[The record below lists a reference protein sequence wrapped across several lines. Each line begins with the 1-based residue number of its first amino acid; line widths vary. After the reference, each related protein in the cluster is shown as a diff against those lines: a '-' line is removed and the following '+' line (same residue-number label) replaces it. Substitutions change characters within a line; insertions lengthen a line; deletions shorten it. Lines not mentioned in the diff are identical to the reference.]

1 MDGDILKKFIALEEA
16 LEILNKNTKALKSE
30 VVSIKDS
37 LKRVLYGDVKSKINN
52 PPFNKSVFDGYAFK
66 SEDSKGTSKENPIDL
81 KIVDE
86 IFAGMWPEI
95 EIKSGE
101 AIRIM
106 TGAPIPVGADC
117 VLKQEET
124 ERHGDLVKIFKE
136 MKSNENISFMGEDI
150 KIGKTLIK
158 KGKRLDYADLGI
170 MASSGISEVIV
181 YKKPKVSII
190 STGDEVCDINS
201 TLKPGKI
208 YDSNLYSLSARI
220 EELGYNVLSMEHVG
234 DNIIKIGK
242 AIEKAFEKS
251 DIVFTT
257 GGASVGEK
265 DLMQKVSESIGF
277 EKLFW
282 KIKIK
287 PGSAVVCSKKEEK
300 ILISLSGNPNAALTT
315 FELLGK
321 SVLKKLEGEEE
332 NVNIKR
338 EKGILMDSF
347 NKKSPQR
354 RFLRGNVIYDEKG
367 AKVYITQIK
376 SGNGILSSLL
386 NANCLIEIEKG
397 NEGLNRGEVVN
408 IIKL

>member
-1 MDGDILKKFIALEEA
+1 MKKFIALEEA

-66 SEDSKGTSKENPIDL
+66 SEDSKGTSKENPIEL

-95 EIKSGE
+95 EIKHGE

-106 TGAPIPVGADC
+106 TGAPIPMGADC

-136 MKSNENISFMGEDI
+136 MKSYENISFMGEDI
-150 KIGKTLIK
+150 KIGETLIK

-181 YKKPKVSII
+181 YKKPRVSII

-234 DNIIKIGK
+234 DNILKIGE

-321 SVLKKLEGEEE
+321 PVLKKLEGGEE
-332 NVNIKR
+332 NINIKR
-338 EKGILMDSF
+338 EKGVLMDSF

-354 RFLRGNVIYDEKG
+354 RFLRGNVIYDQKG

-397 NEGLNRGEVVN
+397 NEGLNRGEVVS

>member
-1 MDGDILKKFIALEEA
+1 MKKFIALEEA
-16 LEILNKNTKALKSE
+16 LEILNKNIKALKSE

-37 LKRVLYGDVKSKINN
+37 LKRVLYGDVKSMINN

-66 SEDSKGTSKENPIDL
+66 SEDSKGTSKENPIEL

-86 IFAGMWPEI
+86 IFAGDFSEI

-136 MKSNENISFMGEDI
+136 MKANENISFMGEDI
-150 KIGKTLIK
+150 KIGETLIK

-170 MASSGISEVIV
+170 MASSGISQVTV
-181 YKKPKVSII
+181 YKKPRVSII

-208 YDSNLYSLSARI
+208 YDSNLYSLSGRI

-277 EKLFW
+277 ERLFW

-321 SVLKKLEGEEE
+321 PVLKKLEGKEE
-332 NVNIKR
+332 NINIKR
-338 EKGILMDSF
+338 EKGVLMDSF

>member
-1 MDGDILKKFIALEEA
+1 MKKFIALEEA

-136 MKSNENISFMGEDI
+136 MKVNENISFIGEDI
-150 KIGKTLIK
+150 KIGETLIK

-170 MASSGISEVIV
+170 MASSGISEVLV
-181 YKKPKVSII
+181 YKKPRVSII

-277 EKLFW
+277 ERLFW

-321 SVLKKLEGEEE
+321 PVLKKLEGKEE
-332 NVNIKR
+332 NINIKR

-347 NKKSPQR
+347 NKKSPER

>member
-1 MDGDILKKFIALEEA
+1 MKKFIALEEA

-66 SEDSKGTSKENPIDL
+66 SEDSKGTSKENPIEL

-86 IFAGMWPEI
+86 IFAGDFSEI

-136 MKSNENISFMGEDI
+136 MKANENISFMGEDI
-150 KIGKTLIK
+150 KIGETLIK

-170 MASSGISEVIV
+170 MASSGISEVTV
-181 YKKPKVSII
+181 YKKPRVSII

-201 TLKPGKI
+201 TLKLGKI
-208 YDSNLYSLSARI
+208 YDSNLYSLSARM
-220 EELGYNVLSMEHVG
+220 EELGYHVLSMEHVG

-265 DLMQKVSESIGF
+265 DLMQKVAESIGF

-287 PGSAVVCSKKEEK
+287 PGSAVVCSKREEK

-321 SVLKKLEGEEE
+321 PVLKKLEGEEKDI
-332 NVNIKR
+332 NIKR

-347 NKKSPQR
+347 NKKSPKR

>member
-1 MDGDILKKFIALEEA
+1 MKKFIALEEA

-66 SEDSKGTSKENPIDL
+66 SEDSKGTSKENPIEL

-86 IFAGMWPEI
+86 IFAGDFSEI
-95 EIKSGE
+95 EIKHGE

-136 MKSNENISFMGEDI
+136 MKSYENISFMGEDI
-150 KIGKTLIK
+150 KIGETLIK

-170 MASSGISEVIV
+170 MASSGISEVLV
-181 YKKPKVSII
+181 YKKPRVSII

-234 DNIIKIGK
+234 DNILKIGE

-321 SVLKKLEGEEE
+321 PVLKKLEGEEE
-332 NVNIKR
+332 NINIKR
-338 EKGILMDSF
+338 EKGVLMDSF

-354 RFLRGNVIYDEKG
+354 RF
-367 AKVYITQIK
+367 
-376 SGNGILSSLL
+376 
-386 NANCLIEIEKG
+386 
-397 NEGLNRGEVVN
+397 
-408 IIKL
+408 

>member
-1 MDGDILKKFIALEEA
+1 MKKFIALEEA

-66 SEDSKGTSKENPIDL
+66 SEDSKGTSKENPIEL

-86 IFAGMWPEI
+86 IFAGDFSEI

-136 MKSNENISFMGEDI
+136 MKANENISFMGEDI
-150 KIGKTLIK
+150 KIGETLIK

-170 MASSGISEVIV
+170 MASSGISEVTV
-181 YKKPKVSII
+181 YKKPRVSII

-220 EELGYNVLSMEHVG
+220 EELGYNILSMEHVG
-234 DNIIKIGK
+234 DNIIKIGE

-287 PGSAVVCSKKEEK
+287 PGSAVVCSKREEK

-332 NVNIKR
+332 NINIKR
-338 EKGILMDSF
+338 EKGVLMDSF

-354 RFLRGNVIYDEKG
+354 RFLRGNIIYDEKG

>member
-1 MDGDILKKFIALEEA
+1 MQKFIALEEA

-37 LKRVLYGDVKSKINN
+37 LKRVLYGDIKSKINN

-66 SEDSKGTSKENPIDL
+66 SEDSKGTSKENPIEL

-86 IFAGMWPEI
+86 IFAGDFSEI

-101 AIRIM
+101 AVRIM

-124 ERHGDLVKIFKE
+124 ERQGDLVKIFKE
-136 MKSNENISFMGEDI
+136 MKENQNISFMGEDI
-150 KIGKTLIK
+150 KIGETLIK

-170 MASSGISEVIV
+170 MASSGISEVLV
-181 YKKPKVSII
+181 YKKPRVSII

-265 DLMQKVSESIGF
+265 DIMQKVSESIGF
-277 EKLFW
+277 ERLFW

-321 SVLKKLEGEEE
+321 PVLKKLEGKEE
-332 NVNIKR
+332 NINIKR

-367 AKVYITQIK
+367 TNVYITQIK

>member
-1 MDGDILKKFIALEEA
+1 MKKFIALEEA

-37 LKRVLYGDVKSKINN
+37 LKRVLYGDIKSKINN

-66 SEDSKGTSKENPIDL
+66 SEDSKGTSKENPIEL

-86 IFAGMWPEI
+86 IFAGDFSERQ
-95 EIKSGE
+95 IKSGE
-101 AIRIM
+101 AVRIM

-136 MKSNENISFMGEDI
+136 MKENQNISFMGEDI
-150 KIGKTLIK
+150 KIGETLIK

-170 MASSGISEVIV
+170 MASSGISQVTV

-208 YDSNLYSLSARI
+208 YDSNLYSLSGRI
-220 EELGYNVLSMEHVG
+220 EELGYHVLSMEHVG
-234 DNIIKIGK
+234 DNILKIGE

-265 DLMQKVSESIGF
+265 DLMQKVAESIGF

-287 PGSAVVCSKKEEK
+287 PGSAVVCSKREEK

-321 SVLKKLEGEEE
+321 PVLKKLEGEEE
-332 NVNIKR
+332 NINIKR

-397 NEGLNRGEVVN
+397 NEGLNIGEEVN

>member
-1 MDGDILKKFIALEEA
+1 MKKFIALEEA

-52 PPFNKSVFDGYAFK
+52 PPFNKSVFDGYAFR
-66 SEDSKGTSKENPIDL
+66 SEDSKGTSKENPIEL

-95 EIKSGE
+95 EIKHGE
-101 AIRIM
+101 AVRIM

-136 MKSNENISFMGEDI
+136 MKVNENISFMGEDI
-150 KIGKTLIK
+150 KIGETLIK

-170 MASSGISEVIV
+170 MASSGISEVLV
-181 YKKPKVSII
+181 YKKPRVSII

-332 NVNIKR
+332 NINIKR
-338 EKGILMDSF
+338 EKGVLMDSF

-354 RFLRGNVIYDEKG
+354 RFLRGNIIYDEKG

>member
-1 MDGDILKKFIALEEA
+1 MKKFIALEEA

-66 SEDSKGTSKENPIDL
+66 SEDSKGTSKENPIEL

-86 IFAGMWPEI
+86 IFAGDFSER
-95 EIKSGE
+95 EIKAGE
-101 AIRIM
+101 AVRIM
-106 TGAPIPVGADC
+106 TGAPIPLGADC

-124 ERHGDLVKIFKE
+124 ERQGDLVKIFKE
-136 MKSNENISFMGEDI
+136 MKENQNISFMGEDI
-150 KIGKTLIK
+150 KIGETLIK

-170 MASSGISEVIV
+170 MASSGISQVTV

-208 YDSNLYSLSARI
+208 YDSNLYSLSGRI
-220 EELGYNVLSMEHVG
+220 EELGYHVLSMEHVG
-234 DNIIKIGK
+234 DNILKIGE

-265 DLMQKVSESIGF
+265 DLMQKVAESIGF

-287 PGSAVVCSKKEEK
+287 PGSAVVCSKREEK

-321 SVLKKLEGEEE
+321 PVLKKLEGEEE
-332 NVNIKR
+332 NINIKR

-354 RFLRGNVIYDEKG
+354 RFLRGNVIYDENG

-386 NANCLIEIEKG
+386 NANCLIEVEKG
-397 NEGLNRGEVVN
+397 NEGLNKGEVVN

>member
-1 MDGDILKKFIALEEA
+1 MKKFIALEEA

-66 SEDSKGTSKENPIDL
+66 SEDSKGTSKENPVEL

-86 IFAGMWPEI
+86 IFAGDFSEI

-136 MKSNENISFMGEDI
+136 MKANENISFMGEDI
-150 KIGKTLIK
+150 KSGETLIK

-170 MASSGISEVIV
+170 MASSGISEVTV
-181 YKKPKVSII
+181 YKKPRVSII
-190 STGDEVCDINS
+190 STGDEVCDINT

-220 EELGYNVLSMEHVG
+220 EELGYNILSMEHVG
-234 DNIIKIGK
+234 DNILKIGE

-277 EKLFW
+277 ERLFW

-321 SVLKKLEGEEE
+321 PVLKKLEGEEE
-332 NVNIKR
+332 NINIKR

-386 NANCLIEIEKG
+386 NANCLIEIERG

>member
-1 MDGDILKKFIALEEA
+1 MKKFIALEEA

-66 SEDSKGTSKENPIDL
+66 SEDSKGTSKENPIEL

-95 EIKSGE
+95 EIKHGE

-106 TGAPIPVGADC
+106 TGAPIPMGADC

-136 MKSNENISFMGEDI
+136 MKSYENISFMGEDI
-150 KIGKTLIK
+150 KIGETLIK

-170 MASSGISEVIV
+170 MASSGISEVLV
-181 YKKPKVSII
+181 YKKPRVSII

-234 DNIIKIGK
+234 DNILKIGE

-321 SVLKKLEGEEE
+321 PVLKKLEGGEE
-332 NVNIKR
+332 NINIKR
-338 EKGILMDSF
+338 EKGVLMDSF

-367 AKVYITQIK
+367 TKVYITQIK

>member
-1 MDGDILKKFIALEEA
+1 MKKFIALEEA

-66 SEDSKGTSKENPIDL
+66 SEDSKGTSKENPIEL

-86 IFAGMWPEI
+86 IFAGDFSEI

-101 AIRIM
+101 AVRIM

-136 MKSNENISFMGEDI
+136 MKENQNISFMGEDI
-150 KIGKTLIK
+150 KIGETLIK

-170 MASSGISEVIV
+170 MASSGISQVTV

-190 STGDEVCDINS
+190 STGDEVCDIHS

-208 YDSNLYSLSARI
+208 YDSNLYSLSGRI
-220 EELGYNVLSMEHVG
+220 EELGYHVLSMEHVG
-234 DNIIKIGK
+234 DNILKIGEV
-242 AIEKAFEKS
+242 IEKAFEKS

-265 DLMQKVSESIGF
+265 DLMQKVAESIGF

-287 PGSAVVCSKKEEK
+287 PGSAVVCSKREEK

-321 SVLKKLEGEEE
+321 PVLKKLEGEEE
-332 NVNIKR
+332 NINIKR

-367 AKVYITQIK
+367 ARVYITQIK

-386 NANCLIEIEKG
+386 NANCLIEVEKG
-397 NEGLNRGEVVN
+397 NEGLNKGEVVN

>member
-1 MDGDILKKFIALEEA
+1 MKKFIALEEA

-66 SEDSKGTSKENPIDL
+66 SEDSKGTSKENPVEL

-86 IFAGMWPEI
+86 IFAGDWPEI
-95 EIKSGE
+95 EIKHGE

-136 MKSNENISFMGEDI
+136 MKENQNISFMGEDI
-150 KIGKTLIK
+150 KIGETLIK

-220 EELGYNVLSMEHVG
+220 EELGYNLLSMEHVG
-234 DNIIKIGK
+234 DNILKIGE

-251 DIVFTT
+251 DILFTT

-287 PGSAVVCSKKEEK
+287 PGSAVVCSKRQEK

-332 NVNIKR
+332 NINIKR

>member
-1 MDGDILKKFIALEEA
+1 MKKFIALEEA

-66 SEDSKGTSKENPIDL
+66 SEDSKGTSKESPIEL

-86 IFAGMWPEI
+86 IFAGDFSER

-101 AIRIM
+101 AVRIM
-106 TGAPIPVGADC
+106 TGAPIPLGADC

-136 MKSNENISFMGEDI
+136 MKENQNISFMGEDI
-150 KIGKTLIK
+150 KIGETLIK

-170 MASSGISEVIV
+170 MASSGISQVTV
-181 YKKPKVSII
+181 YKKPRVSII

-208 YDSNLYSLSARI
+208 YDSNLYSLSGRI
-220 EELGYNVLSMEHVG
+220 EELGYHVLSMEHVG
-234 DNIIKIGK
+234 DNILKIGE
-242 AIEKAFEKS
+242 AIEKVFEKS

-265 DLMQKVSESIGF
+265 DLMQKVAESIGF

-287 PGSAVVCSKKEEK
+287 PGSAVVCSKREEK

-321 SVLKKLEGEEE
+321 PVLKKLEGEEE
-332 NVNIKR
+332 NINIKR

-386 NANCLIEIEKG
+386 NANCLIEVEKG
-397 NEGLNRGEVVN
+397 NEGLNKGEVVN

>member
-1 MDGDILKKFIALEEA
+1 MKKFIALEEA

-52 PPFNKSVFDGYAFK
+52 PPFNKSVFDGYAFR
-66 SEDSKGTSKENPIDL
+66 SEDSKGTSKENPIEL

-95 EIKSGE
+95 EIKHGE
-101 AIRIM
+101 AVRIM

-136 MKSNENISFMGEDI
+136 MKVNENISFMGEDI
-150 KIGKTLIK
+150 KIGETLIK

-170 MASSGISEVIV
+170 MASSGISEVLV
-181 YKKPKVSII
+181 YKKPRVSII

-321 SVLKKLEGEEE
+321 PVLKKLEGEEE
-332 NVNIKR
+332 NINIKR
-338 EKGILMDSF
+338 EKGVLMDSF

-354 RFLRGNVIYDEKG
+354 RFLRGNVIYDQKG

>member
-1 MDGDILKKFIALEEA
+1 MQKFIALEEA

-66 SEDSKGTSKENPIDL
+66 SEDSKGTSKENPVEL

-86 IFAGMWPEI
+86 IFAGDFSER
-95 EIKSGE
+95 EIKAGE
-101 AIRIM
+101 AVRIM
-106 TGAPIPVGADC
+106 TGAPIPLGADC

-124 ERHGDLVKIFKE
+124 EIHGDLVKIFKE
-136 MKSNENISFMGEDI
+136 MKENQNISFMGEDI
-150 KIGKTLIK
+150 KIGETLIK

-170 MASSGISEVIV
+170 IASSGISQVTV

-208 YDSNLYSLSARI
+208 YDSNLYSLSGRI
-220 EELGYNVLSMEHVG
+220 EELGYHVLSMEHVG
-234 DNIIKIGK
+234 DNILKIGE

-265 DLMQKVSESIGF
+265 DLMQKVAESIGF

-287 PGSAVVCSKKEEK
+287 PGSAVVCSKREEK

-321 SVLKKLEGEEE
+321 PVLKKLEGEEE
-332 NVNIKR
+332 NINIKR

-386 NANCLIEIEKG
+386 NANCLIEVEKG
-397 NEGLNRGEVVN
+397 NEGLNKGEVVN

>member
-1 MDGDILKKFIALEEA
+1 MKKFIALEEA

-66 SEDSKGTSKENPIDL
+66 SEDSKGTSKENPIEL

-101 AIRIM
+101 AVRIM

-136 MKSNENISFMGEDI
+136 MKVNENISFMGEDI
-150 KIGKTLIK
+150 KIGETLIK

-170 MASSGISEVIV
+170 MASSGISEVLV

-220 EELGYNVLSMEHVG
+220 EELGYHVLSMEHVG
-234 DNIIKIGK
+234 DNILKIGE

-265 DLMQKVSESIGF
+265 DLMQKVSGSIGF
-277 EKLFW
+277 ERLFW

-332 NVNIKR
+332 NINIKR
-338 EKGILMDSF
+338 EKGVLMDSF

-354 RFLRGNVIYDEKG
+354 RFLRGNIIYDEKG

>member
-1 MDGDILKKFIALEEA
+1 MKKFIALEEA

-37 LKRVLYGDVKSKINN
+37 LKRVLYGDVKSNINN
-52 PPFNKSVFDGYAFK
+52 PPFNKSVFDGYTFK
-66 SEDSKGTSKENPIDL
+66 SEDSKGTSKENPIEL

-95 EIKSGE
+95 EIKHGE

-136 MKSNENISFMGEDI
+136 MKSYENISFMGEDI
-150 KIGKTLIK
+150 KIGETLIK

-181 YKKPKVSII
+181 YKKPRVSII

-234 DNIIKIGK
+234 DNILKIGE

-321 SVLKKLEGEEE
+321 PVLKKLEGEEE
-332 NVNIKR
+332 NINIKR
-338 EKGILMDSF
+338 EKGVLMDSF

-354 RFLRGNVIYDEKG
+354 RFLRGNVIYDQKG

>member
-1 MDGDILKKFIALEEA
+1 MKKFIALEEA

-66 SEDSKGTSKENPIDL
+66 SEDSKGTSKENPIEL

-95 EIKSGE
+95 EIKHGE
-101 AIRIM
+101 AVRIM

-136 MKSNENISFMGEDI
+136 MKSYENISFMGEDI
-150 KIGKTLIK
+150 KIGETLIK

-170 MASSGISEVIV
+170 MASSGISEVLV
-181 YKKPKVSII
+181 YKKPRVSII

-234 DNIIKIGK
+234 DNILKIGE

-321 SVLKKLEGEEE
+321 PVLKKLEGEEE
-332 NVNIKR
+332 NINIKR
-338 EKGILMDSF
+338 EKGVLMDSF

-397 NEGLNRGEVVN
+397 NEGLNRGEVVS

>member
-1 MDGDILKKFIALEEA
+1 MKKFIALEEA

-66 SEDSKGTSKENPIDL
+66 SEDSKGTSKENPIEL

-86 IFAGMWPEI
+86 IFAGYFSER

-124 ERHGDLVKIFKE
+124 ERQGDLVKIFKE
-136 MKSNENISFMGEDI
+136 MKENQNISFMGEDI
-150 KIGKTLIK
+150 KIGETLIK

-170 MASSGISEVIV
+170 MASSGISEVLV
-181 YKKPKVSII
+181 YKKPRVSII

-220 EELGYNVLSMEHVG
+220 EELGYNIFSMEHVG
-234 DNIIKIGK
+234 DNILKIGE

-287 PGSAVVCSKKEEK
+287 PGSAVVCSKREEK
-300 ILISLSGNPNAALTT
+300 ILISLSGNPNASLTT

-321 SVLKKLEGEEE
+321 SILKKLEGEEE
-332 NVNIKR
+332 NINIKR

>member
-1 MDGDILKKFIALEEA
+1 MKKFIALEEA

-66 SEDSKGTSKENPIDL
+66 SEDSKGTSKENPIEL

-101 AIRIM
+101 AVRIM

-136 MKSNENISFMGEDI
+136 MKANENISFMGEDI
-150 KIGKTLIK
+150 KIGETLIK

-170 MASSGISEVIV
+170 MASSGISEVTV
-181 YKKPKVSII
+181 YKKPRVLII

-220 EELGYNVLSMEHVG
+220 EELGYNILSMEHVG

-277 EKLFW
+277 ERLFW

-332 NVNIKR
+332 NINIKR
-338 EKGILMDSF
+338 EKGVLMDSF

-354 RFLRGNVIYDEKG
+354 RFLRGNIIYDEKG

>member
-1 MDGDILKKFIALEEA
+1 MKKFIALEEA

-66 SEDSKGTSKENPIDL
+66 SEDSKGTSKENPIEL

-86 IFAGMWPEI
+86 IFAGDFSEI

-136 MKSNENISFMGEDI
+136 MKVNENISFMGEDI
-150 KIGKTLIK
+150 KIGETLIK

-170 MASSGISEVIV
+170 MASSGISEVLV
-181 YKKPKVSII
+181 YKKPRVSII

-220 EELGYNVLSMEHVG
+220 EELGYNVFSMEHVG
-234 DNIIKIGK
+234 DNILKIGE

-287 PGSAVVCSKKEEK
+287 PGSAVVCSKRQEK

-332 NVNIKR
+332 NINIKR
-338 EKGILMDSF
+338 EKGVLMDSF

>member
-1 MDGDILKKFIALEEA
+1 MKKFIALEEA

-66 SEDSKGTSKENPIDL
+66 SEDSKGTSKENPIEL

-86 IFAGMWPEI
+86 IFAGDFSET
-95 EIKSGE
+95 EIKHGE

-136 MKSNENISFMGEDI
+136 MKANENISFMGEDI
-150 KIGKTLIK
+150 KIGETLIK

-170 MASSGISEVIV
+170 MASSGISEVLV
-181 YKKPKVSII
+181 YKKPRVSII

-234 DNIIKIGK
+234 DNILKIGE

-277 EKLFW
+277 ERLFW

-287 PGSAVVCSKKEEK
+287 PGSAVVCSKRQEK

-321 SVLKKLEGEEE
+321 PVLKKLEGKEE
-332 NVNIKR
+332 NLNIKR
-338 EKGILMDSF
+338 EKGILMDFFS
-347 NKKSPQR
+347 KKSPQR
-354 RFLRGNVIYDEKG
+354 RFLRGNVIYDEKR

>member
-1 MDGDILKKFIALEEA
+1 MKKFIALEEA

-66 SEDSKGTSKENPIDL
+66 SEDSKGTSKENPIEL

-86 IFAGMWPEI
+86 IFAGDFSEI
-95 EIKSGE
+95 EIKHGE

-136 MKSNENISFMGEDI
+136 MKANENISFMGEDI
-150 KIGKTLIK
+150 KIGETLIK

-170 MASSGISEVIV
+170 MASSGISEVLV

-234 DNIIKIGK
+234 DNILKIGE

-332 NVNIKR
+332 NINIKR
-338 EKGILMDSF
+338 EKGVLMDSF

-354 RFLRGNVIYDEKG
+354 RFLRGNIIYDEKG

>member
-1 MDGDILKKFIALEEA
+1 MKKFIALEEA

-66 SEDSKGTSKENPIDL
+66 SEDSKGTSKENPIEL

-86 IFAGMWPEI
+86 IFAGDFSER

-101 AIRIM
+101 AVRIM
-106 TGAPIPVGADC
+106 TGAPIPLGADC

-136 MKSNENISFMGEDI
+136 MKENQNISFMGEDI
-150 KIGKTLIK
+150 KIGETLIK
-158 KGKRLDYADLGI
+158 EGKRLDYADLGI
-170 MASSGISEVIV
+170 MASSGISDVLV

-190 STGDEVCDINS
+190 STGDEVCDIHS

-208 YDSNLYSLSARI
+208 YDSNLYSLSGRI
-220 EELGYNVLSMEHVG
+220 EELGYHVLSMEHIG
-234 DNIIKIGK
+234 DNILKIGK

-265 DLMQKVSESIGF
+265 DLMQKVAESIGF

-287 PGSAVVCSKKEEK
+287 PGSAVVCSKREEK

-321 SVLKKLEGEEE
+321 PVLKKLEGEEE

-386 NANCLIEIEKG
+386 DANCLIEVEKG
-397 NEGLNRGEVVN
+397 NEGLNKGEVVN

>member
-1 MDGDILKKFIALEEA
+1 MKKFIALEEA

-66 SEDSKGTSKENPIDL
+66 SEDSKRTSKENPIEL

-95 EIKSGE
+95 EIKHGE

-106 TGAPIPVGADC
+106 TGAPIPMGADC

-136 MKSNENISFMGEDI
+136 MKSYENISFMGEDI
-150 KIGKTLIK
+150 KIGETLIK

-170 MASSGISEVIV
+170 MASSGISEVLV
-181 YKKPKVSII
+181 YKKPRVSII

-234 DNIIKIGK
+234 DNILKIGE

-321 SVLKKLEGEEE
+321 PVLKKIEGEEE
-332 NVNIKR
+332 NINIKR
-338 EKGILMDSF
+338 EKGVLMDSF

-367 AKVYITQIK
+367 TKVYITQIK

>member
-1 MDGDILKKFIALEEA
+1 MKKFIAIEEA

-66 SEDSKGTSKENPIDL
+66 SEDSKGTSKENPIEL

-95 EIKSGE
+95 EIKHGE

-136 MKSNENISFMGEDI
+136 MKVNENISFMGEDI
-150 KIGKTLIK
+150 KIGETLIK

-170 MASSGISEVIV
+170 MASSGISEVLV

-220 EELGYNVLSMEHVG
+220 EELGYHVLSMEHVG
-234 DNIIKIGK
+234 DNIIKIGE

-332 NVNIKR
+332 NINIKR

>member
-1 MDGDILKKFIALEEA
+1 MKKFIALEEA

-37 LKRVLYGDVKSKINN
+37 LKRVLYGDVKSMINN

-66 SEDSKGTSKENPIDL
+66 SEDSKGTSKENPIEL

-86 IFAGMWPEI
+86 IFAGDFSEI

-136 MKSNENISFMGEDI
+136 MKANENISFMGEDI
-150 KIGKTLIK
+150 KIGETLIK

-181 YKKPKVSII
+181 YKKPRVSII

-208 YDSNLYSLSARI
+208 YDSNLYSLSGRI

-234 DNIIKIGK
+234 DNILKIGE

-287 PGSAVVCSKKEEK
+287 PGSAVVCSKREEK

-321 SVLKKLEGEEE
+321 PVLKKLEGKEE
-332 NVNIKR
+332 NINIKR

>member
-1 MDGDILKKFIALEEA
+1 MKKFIALEEA

-66 SEDSKGTSKENPIDL
+66 SEDSKGTSKENPIEL

-95 EIKSGE
+95 EIKHGE

-136 MKSNENISFMGEDI
+136 MKVNENISFMGEDI
-150 KIGKTLIK
+150 KIGETLIK

-170 MASSGISEVIV
+170 MASSGISEVLV
-181 YKKPKVSII
+181 YKKPRVSII

-277 EKLFW
+277 ERLFW

-332 NVNIKR
+332 NINIKR
-338 EKGILMDSF
+338 EKGVLMDSF

-354 RFLRGNVIYDEKG
+354 RFLRGNIIYDEKG

>member
-1 MDGDILKKFIALEEA
+1 MKKFIALEEA

-66 SEDSKGTSKENPIDL
+66 SEDSKGTSKENPIEL

-86 IFAGMWPEI
+86 IFAGDFSER

-101 AIRIM
+101 AVRIM

-136 MKSNENISFMGEDI
+136 MKENQNISFMGEDI
-150 KIGKTLIK
+150 KIGETLIK
-158 KGKRLDYADLGI
+158 EGKRLDYADLGI
-170 MASSGISEVIV
+170 MASSGISQVTV

-190 STGDEVCDINS
+190 STGDEVCDIHS

-208 YDSNLYSLSARI
+208 YDSNLYSLSGRI
-220 EELGYNVLSMEHVG
+220 EELGYHVLSMEHVG
-234 DNIIKIGK
+234 DNILKIGE

-265 DLMQKVSESIGF
+265 DLMQKVAESIGF

-287 PGSAVVCSKKEEK
+287 PGSAVVCSKREEK

-332 NVNIKR
+332 NINIKR

-386 NANCLIEIEKG
+386 NANCLIEVEKG
-397 NEGLNRGEVVN
+397 NEGLNKGEVVN

>member
-1 MDGDILKKFIALEEA
+1 MKKFIALEEA

-66 SEDSKGTSKENPIDL
+66 SEDSKGTSKENPIEL

-86 IFAGMWPEI
+86 IFAGDFSEI

-136 MKSNENISFMGEDI
+136 MKANENISFMGEDI
-150 KIGKTLIK
+150 KIGETLIK

-170 MASSGISEVIV
+170 MASSGISEVTV
-181 YKKPKVSII
+181 YKKPRVSII

-220 EELGYNVLSMEHVG
+220 EELGYNVLSMKHVG

-265 DLMQKVSESIGF
+265 DLMQKVAESIGF

-287 PGSAVVCSKKEEK
+287 PGSAVVCSKREEK

-321 SVLKKLEGEEE
+321 PVLKKLEGEEKDI
-332 NVNIKR
+332 NIKR

-347 NKKSPQR
+347 NKKSPKR

>member
-1 MDGDILKKFIALEEA
+1 MKKFIALEEA

-66 SEDSKGTSKENPIDL
+66 SEDSKGTSKENPIEL

-86 IFAGMWPEI
+86 IFAGDFSEI

-136 MKSNENISFMGEDI
+136 MKANENISFMGEDI
-150 KIGKTLIK
+150 KIGETLIK

-170 MASSGISEVIV
+170 MASSGISEVFV
-181 YKKPKVSII
+181 YKKPRVSII

-201 TLKPGKI
+201 TLKLGKI

-234 DNIIKIGK
+234 DNILKIGE

-277 EKLFW
+277 ERLFW

-287 PGSAVVCSKKEEK
+287 PGSAVVCSKRQEK

-321 SVLKKLEGEEE
+321 PVLKKLEGEEE
-332 NVNIKR
+332 TINIKR

-347 NKKSPQR
+347 NKKSLQR

>member
-1 MDGDILKKFIALEEA
+1 MKKFIALEEA

-66 SEDSKGTSKENPIDL
+66 SEDSKGTSKENPIEL

-95 EIKSGE
+95 EIKHGE

-106 TGAPIPVGADC
+106 TGAPIPMGADC

-136 MKSNENISFMGEDI
+136 MKSYENISFMGEDI
-150 KIGKTLIK
+150 KIGETLIK

-170 MASSGISEVIV
+170 MASSGISEVLV
-181 YKKPKVSII
+181 YKKPRVSII

-277 EKLFW
+277 ERLFW

-321 SVLKKLEGEEE
+321 PVLKKLEGKEE
-332 NVNIKR
+332 NINIKR
-338 EKGILMDSF
+338 EKGVLMDSF

>member
-1 MDGDILKKFIALEEA
+1 MKKFIALEEA

-95 EIKSGE
+95 EIKYGE

-136 MKSNENISFMGEDI
+136 MKANENISFMGEDI
-150 KIGKTLIK
+150 KIGETLIK

-170 MASSGISEVIV
+170 MASSGISEVLV

-234 DNIIKIGK
+234 DNILKIGE

-277 EKLFW
+277 ERLFW

-287 PGSAVVCSKKEEK
+287 PGSAVVCSKRQEK

-321 SVLKKLEGEEE
+321 PVLKKLEGEEE
-332 NVNIKR
+332 NINIKR
-338 EKGILMDSF
+338 EKGVLMDSF

-367 AKVYITQIK
+367 TKVYITQIK

>member
-1 MDGDILKKFIALEEA
+1 MKKFIALEEA

-52 PPFNKSVFDGYAFK
+52 PPFNKSVFDGYAFR
-66 SEDSKGTSKENPIDL
+66 SEDSKGTSKENPIEL

-95 EIKSGE
+95 EIKHGE
-101 AIRIM
+101 AVRIM

-136 MKSNENISFMGEDI
+136 MKVNENISFMGEDI
-150 KIGKTLIK
+150 KIGETLIK

-170 MASSGISEVIV
+170 MASSGISEVLV
-181 YKKPKVSII
+181 YKKPRVSII

-277 EKLFW
+277 ERLFW

-332 NVNIKR
+332 NINIKR
-338 EKGILMDSF
+338 EKGVLMDSF

-354 RFLRGNVIYDEKG
+354 RFLRGNIIYDEKG

>member
-1 MDGDILKKFIALEEA
+1 MKKFIALEEA

-66 SEDSKGTSKENPIDL
+66 SEDSKGTSKENPIEL

-86 IFAGMWPEI
+86 IFAGDFSEI

-101 AIRIM
+101 AVRIM

-136 MKSNENISFMGEDI
+136 MKANENISFMGEDI
-150 KIGKTLIK
+150 KIGETLIK

-170 MASSGISEVIV
+170 MASSGISEVLV

-234 DNIIKIGK
+234 DNILKIGD

-265 DLMQKVSESIGF
+265 DLMQKVAESIGF

-287 PGSAVVCSKKEEK
+287 PGSAVVCSKREEK

-332 NVNIKR
+332 NINIKR
-338 EKGILMDSF
+338 EKGVLMDSF

-354 RFLRGNVIYDEKG
+354 RFLRGNIIYDEKG

>member
-1 MDGDILKKFIALEEA
+1 MKKFIALEEA

-66 SEDSKGTSKENPIDL
+66 SEDSNGTSKENPVEL

-86 IFAGMWPEI
+86 IFAGDFSEI

-136 MKSNENISFMGEDI
+136 MKANENISFMGEDI
-150 KIGKTLIK
+150 QIGETLIK

-170 MASSGISEVIV
+170 MASSGISEVTV
-181 YKKPKVSII
+181 YKKPRVSII
-190 STGDEVCDINS
+190 STGDEVCDINT

-208 YDSNLYSLSARI
+208 YDSNLYSLSGRI

-234 DNIIKIGK
+234 DNILKIGE

-277 EKLFW
+277 KKLFW

-287 PGSAVVCSKKEEK
+287 PGSAVVCSKREEK

-332 NVNIKR
+332 NINIKR
-338 EKGILMDSF
+338 EKGVLMDSF

-354 RFLRGNVIYDEKG
+354 RFLRGSVIYDEKG

>member
-1 MDGDILKKFIALEEA
+1 MKKFIALEEA

-66 SEDSKGTSKENPIDL
+66 SEDSKGTSKENPIEL

-86 IFAGMWPEI
+86 IFAGDFSEI
-95 EIKSGE
+95 EIKHGE

-136 MKSNENISFMGEDI
+136 MKVNENIAFMGEDI
-150 KIGKTLIK
+150 KIGETLIK

-220 EELGYNVLSMEHVG
+220 EELGYNLLSMEHVG
-234 DNIIKIGK
+234 DNILKIGE

-287 PGSAVVCSKKEEK
+287 PGSAVVCSKRQEK

-332 NVNIKR
+332 NINIKR

>member
-1 MDGDILKKFIALEEA
+1 MKKFIALEEA

-66 SEDSKGTSKENPIDL
+66 SEDSKGTSKENPIEL

-86 IFAGMWPEI
+86 IFAGDFSEI

-136 MKSNENISFMGEDI
+136 MKANENISFMGEDI
-150 KIGKTLIK
+150 KIGETLIK

-170 MASSGISEVIV
+170 MASSGISEVTV
-181 YKKPKVSII
+181 YKKPRVSII

-208 YDSNLYSLSARI
+208 YDSNLYSLSGRI
-220 EELGYNVLSMEHVG
+220 EELGYNVLSMKHVG

-265 DLMQKVSESIGF
+265 DLMQKVAESIGF

-287 PGSAVVCSKKEEK
+287 PGSAVVCSKREEK

-321 SVLKKLEGEEE
+321 PVLKKLEGEEKDI
-332 NVNIKR
+332 NIKR

-347 NKKSPQR
+347 NKKSPKR